1 MPRFSS
7 RTLAIV
13 QRNVGEMLTD
23 ICTISRETGATGTMG
38 EPLHVL
44 EVVASEV
51 ACRVIRSSQ
60 RLGSSAMAIVGS
72 QEAMVEV
79 YRLICPSG
87 TAFTVDDVV
96 TLASDGSVYQV
107 VNVEDKLTD
116 GAFAGAVMT
125 RVRT

>member
-51 ACRVIRSSQ
+51 ACRVIRARTPS
-60 RLGSSAMAIVGS
+60 SSASQVVGS

>member
-7 RTLAIV
+7 RTIAIV

-23 ICTISRETGATGTMG
+23 TCTISRETGTTGTMG
-38 EPLHVL
+38 EPLHAL

-51 ACRVIRSSQ
+51 ACRVIRSRTPS
-60 RLGSSAMAIVGS
+60 SSANQVVGS
-72 QEAMVEV
+72 QEAMVEL

-87 TAFTVDDVV
+87 TAFAVDDVV
-96 TLASDGSVYQV
+96 TLSDGSVYQV

-116 GAFAGAVMT
+116 EAFAGAVIT

>member
-13 QRNVGEMLTD
+13 QRNVNEMLTD
-23 ICTISRETGATGTMG
+23 NCTISRETGATGQMG

-51 ACRVIRSSQ
+51 ACRVIRARTPSNSTSQ
-60 RLGSSAMAIVGS
+60 VVGS
-72 QEAMVEV
+72 QEAMVESF
-79 YRLICPSG
+79 RLICPSG
-87 TAFTVDDVV
+87 TAFVTDDVV
-96 TLASDGSVYQV
+96 TTSDGSVYQV
-107 VNVEDKLTD
+107 VSVEDKLTD

>member
-1 MPRFSS
+1 
-7 RTLAIV
+7 
-13 QRNVGEMLTD
+13 MLTD